1 MVHSIKERTSWKA
14 NRTGLLIEIT
24 EYLRLPL
31 HPNKTVI
38 LNLSLR
44 HCCRLHVKLV
54 ICQSTCSSR
63 QLPSHFEEKPTSSS
77 LVHTILHT
85 RHAGTLSHYS
95 SVDSQ
100 IVRTVPRSL
109 QSLFKK
115 NERSFFD

>member
-1 MVHSIKERTSWKA
+1 MKKGTSQKA
-14 NRTGLLIEIT
+14 KRTGLLIEIT

-63 QLPSHFEEKPTSSS
+63 QLPLTFKEKPNSSGVV
-77 LVHTILHT
+77 L
-85 RHAGTLSHYS
+85 
-95 SVDSQ
+95 Q
-100 IVRTVPRSL
+100 NRS
-109 QSLFKK
+109 K
-115 NERSFFD
+115 NKNKVLNNECFFNSE

>member
-1 MVHSIKERTSWKA
+1 MSQKKWYIIYGRPKPFLH
-14 NRTGLLIEIT
+14 
-24 EYLRLPL
+24 RLPL

-85 RHAGTLSHYS
+85 RHAGTL
-95 SVDSQ
+95 Q
-100 IVRTVPRSL
+100 GLRSEFQMTGANYYL
-109 QSLFKK
+109 MTLM
-115 NERSFFD
+115 